1 MVEKLNREFLRES
14 IIQSCEDIKNEVD
27 KILDDIDSLNYL
39 TISICVEDNVQI
51 PYISIDKD
59 YKKFVTVTD
68 KIQDAIQKAMM
79 NG

>member
-1 MVEKLNREFLRES
+1 MVEKFNREFLRES
-14 IIQSCEDIKNEVD
+14 IIQACEDIKNGVD
-27 KILDDIDSLNYL
+27 TILSDVDSLNYL
-39 TISICVEDNVQI
+39 TISICVEDNVQF

-68 KIQDAIQKAMM
+68 KIQEAAM

>member
-1 MVEKLNREFLRES
+1 MVEKFNREFLRES
-14 IIQSCEDIKNEVD
+14 IIQACEDIKNGVD
-27 KILDDIDSLNYL
+27 TILSDVDSLNYL
-39 TISICVEDNVQI
+39 TISICVEDNVQF

-68 KIQDAIQKAMM
+68 KITDKIQEAMI

>member
-1 MVEKLNREFLRES
+1 MVDKFNKEFLRES
-14 IIQSCEDIKNEVD
+14 IIQACEDIKNGVD
-27 KILDDIDSLNYL
+27 TIVSDVDSLNYL
-39 TISICVEDNVQI
+39 TISICVEDNVQF

-68 KIQDAIQKAMM
+68 KITEKIQEAVM

>member
-1 MVEKLNREFLRES
+1 MVEKFNREFLRES
-14 IIQSCEDIKNEVD
+14 IIQACEDIKNGVD
-27 KILDDIDSLNYL
+27 TIVSDVDSLNYL
-39 TISICVEDNVQI
+39 TISICVEDNVQF

-68 KIQDAIQKAMM
+68 KITEKIQEAVM

>member
-1 MVEKLNREFLRES
+1 MVEKFNREFLRES
-14 IIQSCEDIKNEVD
+14 IIQACEDIKNGVD
-27 KILDDIDSLNYL
+27 TILSDVDSLNYL
-39 TISICVEDNVQI
+39 TISICVEDNYQF

-68 KIQDAIQKAMM
+68 KITDKIQEAMM

>member
-1 MVEKLNREFLRES
+1 MVEKFSREFLRES
-14 IIQSCEDIKNEVD
+14 IIQSCEDIKNGVD

-39 TISICVEDNVQI
+39 TISICIEDNNQF

-68 KIQDAIQKAMM
+68 KIQEAVM
-79 NG
+79 NA

>member
-14 IIQSCEDIKNEVD
+14 IIQSCEDIKNGVD

-39 TISICVEDNVQI
+39 TISICVEDNYQI

-59 YKKFVTVTD
+59 YKKFVTLTDKITD
-68 KIQDAIQKAMM
+68 KIQEAMM

>member
-1 MVEKLNREFLRES
+1 MVEKLNKEFLRES
-14 IIQSCEDIKNEVD
+14 IIQSCEDIKNGVD

-39 TISICVEDNVQI
+39 TISICVEDNDQF

-68 KIQDAIQKAMM
+68 KITDKIQEAIM

>member
-1 MVEKLNREFLRES
+1 MVEKFNREFLRES
-14 IIQSCEDIKNEVD
+14 IIQACEDIKSGID
-27 KILDDIDSLNYL
+27 KILDDVDSLNYL

-68 KIQDAIQKAMM
+68 KIQDAIQEAMM

>member
-1 MVEKLNREFLRES
+1 MVEKLNKEFLRES
-14 IIQSCEDIKNEVD
+14 IIQSCEDIKTEVD

>member
-14 IIQSCEDIKNEVD
+14 IIQSCEDIKSGVD

-68 KIQDAIQKAMM
+68 KIQEAAM

>member
-1 MVEKLNREFLRES
+1 MVEKFNKEFLRES
-14 IIQSCEDIKNEVD
+14 IIQSCEDIKNGVD
-27 KILDDIDSLNYL
+27 KILDDIDGLNYL
-39 TISICVEDNVQI
+39 TISICAEDNVQF

-68 KIQDAIQKAMM
+68 KIQEAAM

>member
-1 MVEKLNREFLRES
+1 MVEKFNREFLRES
-14 IIQSCEDIKNEVD
+14 IIQACEDIKNGVD
-27 KILDDIDSLNYL
+27 AILNDVDSLNYL

-68 KIQDAIQKAMM
+68 KITDKIQEAMM

>member
-1 MVEKLNREFLRES
+1 MVEKFNRDFLRES
-14 IIQSCEDIKNEVD
+14 IIQSCEDIKNGVD
-27 KILDDIDSLNYL
+27 KILDDVDSLNCL
-39 TISICVEDNVQI
+39 TISICVDNNDQF

-68 KIQDAIQKAMM
+68 KIQEAMM

>member
-1 MVEKLNREFLRES
+1 MVEKFNREFLRES
-14 IIQSCEDIKNEVD
+14 IIQACEDIKNGVD
-27 KILDDIDSLNYL
+27 TILSDVDSLNYL
-39 TISICVEDNVQI
+39 TISICVEDNVQF

-68 KIQDAIQKAMM
+68 KIQDAIQEAMM

>member
-39 TISICVEDNVQI
+39 TISICVEDDVQI

-68 KIQDAIQKAMM
+68 KIQEAVM

>member
-1 MVEKLNREFLRES
+1 MVEKFNREFLRES
-14 IIQSCEDIKNEVD
+14 IIQVCEDIKNGVD
-27 KILDDIDSLNYL
+27 TILSDVDSLNYL
-39 TISICVEDNVQI
+39 TISICVEDNVQF

-68 KIQDAIQKAMM
+68 KIQEAVM

>member
-1 MVEKLNREFLRES
+1 MVEKCNKEFLRES
-14 IIQSCEDIKNEVD
+14 I
-27 KILDDIDSLNYL
+27 
-39 TISICVEDNVQI
+39 TISICVEDNVQF

-68 KIQDAIQKAMM
+68 KIQEAAM

>member
-1 MVEKLNREFLRES
+1 MVEKFYRELLRES
-14 IIQSCEDIKNEVD
+14 IIQACEDIKNGVD
-27 KILDDIDSLNYL
+27 TILSDVDSLNYL

-68 KIQDAIQKAMM
+68 KITDKIQEAMM

>member
-1 MVEKLNREFLRES
+1 MVEKFNREFLRES
-14 IIQSCEDIKNEVD
+14 IIQACEDIKNGVD
-27 KILDDIDSLNYL
+27 TILSDVDSLNYL
-39 TISICVEDNVQI
+39 TISICVEDNVQF

-68 KIQDAIQKAMM
+68 KIQEAVM

>member
-1 MVEKLNREFLRES
+1 MVEKFNREFLRES
-14 IIQSCEDIKNEVD
+14 IIQACEDIKNGVD

-39 TISICVEDNVQI
+39 TISICVEGNDQF

-68 KIQDAIQKAMM
+68 KIQEAVMM
-79 NG
+79 AL

>member
-1 MVEKLNREFLRES
+1 MVEKSNREFLRES
-14 IIQSCEDIKNEVD
+14 IIQACEDIKNAVD
-27 KILDDIDSLNYL
+27 TILSDIDSLNYL
-39 TISICVEDNVQI
+39 TISICVEDNYQF

-68 KIQDAIQKAMM
+68 KITDKIQEAMM

>member
-1 MVEKLNREFLRES
+1 MVEKFNREFLRES
-14 IIQSCEDIKNEVD
+14 IIQSCEDIKNGVD
-27 KILDDIDSLNYL
+27 KILDDIDSMNYL

-68 KIQDAIQKAMM
+68 KIQEAMM

>member
-1 MVEKLNREFLRES
+1 MVEKFNREFLRES
-14 IIQSCEDIKNEVD
+14 IIQSCEDIKNGVD

-39 TISICVEDNVQI
+39 TISICVEDNYQF

-68 KIQDAIQKAMM
+68 KITDKIQEAMM

>member
-1 MVEKLNREFLRES
+1 MVEKFNREFLRES
-14 IIQSCEDIKNEVD
+14 IIQACEDIKNGVD
-27 KILDDIDSLNYL
+27 TILSDVDSLNYL
-39 TISICVEDNVQI
+39 TISICVEDNVQF

-68 KIQDAIQKAMM
+68 KIQEVVM